1 MSMYLEQYDNS
12 NDEDQSTYCRMLEMK
27 LHYII
32 GMLQKAGI
40 MLDADGNP
48 VNIDLP
54 DAVQQDID
62 EVQSSVKGN
71 W

>member
-1 MSMYLEQYDNS
+1 MSAYLEQYDNS
-12 NDEDQSTYCRMLEMK
+12 NDDDQSVYCRMLEQK

-32 GMLQKAGI
+32 GMLHRAGI

-48 VNIDLP
+48 VTKDLP
-54 DAVQQDID
+54 DQVQQDID
-62 EVQSSVKGN
+62 EVQSSMRGN

>member
-12 NDEDQSTYCRMLEMK
+12 GDEDQSAYCRMLEIK
-27 LHYII
+27 LHYIM

-40 MLDADGNP
+40 MLDANGKP
-48 VNIDLP
+48 IKIDLP
-54 DAVQQDID
+54 DAIQQDID
-62 EVQSSVKGN
+62 EMQNSIKGN